1 MEKTWMYNDR
11 GNSRRKALRVVSKL
25 MENEHDGER
34 NVNDETSVNVDVSE
48 ESDMQ
53 IGDESDEDL
62 VDGIEDKEVHE
73 KSAASVED
81 LPDLGEQCSEM
92 DGGLQSSL
100 ADWAIEFGIS
110 LIALSALLSILK
122 ICHPSLPKDG
132 RTLLK
137 TKTSYKISSVAGGVF
152 HYCGILNSIR
162 KILDVIWRNVP
173 DRHVF
178 KLQLNFDG
186 LPIFKSTTTQFW
198 PILGLLQGY
207 TKKPILIGLFC
218 GTSKPNSLTEYLHDL
233 VQELKV
239 LKDGFLFKQKTFF
252 LNVVSVV
259 CDTPARAFIRGV
271 KSHTAY
277 HGCDKCHQTGIRKSN
292 RMTFPEVNA
301 RCRTDD
307 SFRQATDE
315 EHHIQ
320 HSPLTEVGIDMVT
333 CFPYDYM
340 HLVCLGVMRRLLDL
354 WISTIGPLHCRISS
368 SQASIVSDRLLA
380 LRNYIPSEFARRPR
394 VLAERCRWK
403 ATELRQFLLY
413 TGPVVLRGIL
423 QPQIYDNFMLLSVG
437 VYILASP
444 QYCME
449 LNDFAKTLLVSFV
462 EHFGQLY
469 GEEFLVYNIHG
480 LVHLSDDVKVHG
492 NLDLISAF
500 PFENFLGKLKKLV
513 RGPLN
518 PLTQVIRRLSEMEN
532 DSYSSDVKEA
542 TQKLENEHM
551 DGPVPE
557 CFSQQVR
564 QYRVLATDDVVVKV
578 KERDCCIRI
587 DKKLVLVQNIVED
600 KGIMYIVANEYKQ
613 VEHFFT
619 YPIDSRE
626 LGIYVVS
633 NLSTNIKCFM
643 IRNKPQKYV
652 RLPFQNRFVVVPLL
666 H

>member
-34 NVNDETSVNVDVSE
+34 IVNDETSVNVDDSE

-53 IGDESDEDL
+53 IGDESDDDL
-62 VDGIEDKEVHE
+62 VDGTEDKEVHE

-301 RCRTDD
+301 RRRTDD

-354 WISTIGPLHCRISS
+354 WISTTGPLYCRISS

-462 EHFGQLY
+462 EHFGLLY

-578 KERDCCIRI
+578 KERDCCIKI
-587 DKKLVLVQNIVED
+587 DKKLLLVQNIVED
-600 KGIMYIVANEYKQ
+600 KGIVYIVANEYKQ

-626 LGIYVVS
+626 LGIFVVS

-643 IRNKPQKYV
+643 VRNKPQKYV

>member
-1 MEKTWMYNDR
+1 MYNDR
-11 GNSRRKALRVVSKL
+11 GNSRRRALRLVGKL
-25 MENEHDGER
+25 MENEHHREG
-34 NVNDETSVNVDVSE
+34 NVNDETSVYVDDAE

-53 IGDESDEDL
+53 ISDESDEDL
-62 VDGIEDKEVHE
+62 VDGIDDKEVHE
-73 KSAASVED
+73 KTAASVED

-92 DGGLQSSL
+92 DGDLQSSL

-122 ICHPSLPKDG
+122 IYHPSLPKDG

-137 TKTSYKISSVAGGVF
+137 TNASFKISSVAGGMF
-152 HYCGILNSIR
+152 HYRGILNSIW
-162 KILDVIWRNVP
+162 KILDAIWSNVP

-186 LPIFKSTTTQFW
+186 LPLFKSTSTQFW

-239 LKDGFLFKQKTFF
+239 LKDGFLFKQKTLF

-277 HGCDKCHQTGIRKSN
+277 YGCDKCHQSGVRKSN

-301 RCRTDD
+301 RRRTDD
-307 SFRQATDE
+307 SFRQETDE
-315 EHHIQ
+315 EHHVQ
-320 HSPLTEVGIDMVT
+320 HSPFTEVGIDMIT

-354 WISTIGPLHCRISS
+354 WISTTGPLHCRISS
-368 SQASIVSDRLLA
+368 SQASMVTDRLLA

-394 VLAERCRWK
+394 ALVERCRWK

-413 TGPVVLRGIL
+413 TGPVVLRGVL

-444 QYCME
+444 KYCLE

-469 GEEFLVYNIHG
+469 GKEFLVYNIHG
-480 LVHLSDDVKVHG
+480 LVHLSEDVKVHG
-492 NLDLISAF
+492 NLDRISAF

-518 PLTQVIRRLSEMEN
+518 PLTQVMRRLSEMEN
-532 DSYSSDVKEA
+532 GSYSPNVKEA

-557 CFSQQVR
+557 CFSRHVR
-564 QYRVLATDDVVVKV
+564 QYKVLVSDDVVVKV
-578 KERDCCIRI
+578 KERDCCIKI
-587 DKKLVLVQNIVED
+587 ENKLVLVQNIVED
-600 KGIMYIVANEYKQ
+600 KGVVYIVAKEYKQ
-613 VEHFFT
+613 VDHFFT

-626 LGIYVVS
+626 LGIFVVS
-633 NLSTNIKCFM
+633 NLSTNIKSFM
-643 IRNKPQKYV
+643 IRNKPQKFV

>member
-1 MEKTWMYNDR
+1 MYNDR
-11 GNSRRKALRVVSKL
+11 GNSRRRALRLVSKE
-25 MENEHDGER
+25 MSNEHHREGNINEESNID
-34 NVNDETSVNVDVSE
+34 VDDLE

-53 IGDESDEDL
+53 NGDESDEDI
-62 VDGIEDKEVHE
+62 VDDIQDKEVYE
-73 KSAASVED
+73 KTAASIED
-81 LPDLGEQCSEM
+81 LTDLGEQCSEM
-92 DGGLQSSL
+92 GGDLQSSL

-110 LIALSALLSILK
+110 LIALTALLSILK
-122 ICHPSLPKDG
+122 IYHSPLPKDG

-137 TKTSYKISSVAGGVF
+137 TKTSYNITSVAGGLF
-152 HYCGILNSIR
+152 HYCGILNSIQ
-162 KILDVIWRNVP
+162 KFLDLIWSTLP
-173 DRHVF
+173 DKHVF

-186 LPIFKSTTTQFW
+186 LPIFKSTSVQFW

-218 GTSKPNSLTEYLHDL
+218 GTSKPNSLTEYLNDL

-239 LKDGFLFKQKTFF
+239 LKDGFLFKQKIFF

-271 KSHTAY
+271 KSHNAY
-277 HGCDKCHQTGIRKSN
+277 HGCDKCHQTGVRKSN

-301 RCRTDD
+301 RCRSDD
-307 SFRQATDE
+307 SFRQVTDE
-315 EHHIQ
+315 QHHVQ
-320 HSPLTEVGIDMVT
+320 QSPFIEVGIDMIT

-354 WISTIGPLHCRISS
+354 WIGTTGPLHCRISC
-368 SQASIVSDRLLA
+368 SQASMVSDRLLA

-394 VLAERCRWK
+394 ALLERCRWK
-403 ATELRQFLLY
+403 ATEFRQFLLY
-413 TGPVVLRGIL
+413 TGPVVLRGVVE
-423 QPQIYDNFMLLSVG
+423 PQIYDNFMLLSVG

-444 QYCME
+444 EYCME
-449 LNDFAKTLLVSFV
+449 LNDFAKTLLISFIK
-462 EHFGQLY
+462 HFGQLY
-469 GEEFLVYNIHG
+469 GEEFLVYNVHG
-480 LVHLSDDVKVHG
+480 LVHLNEDVKLHG

-518 PLTQVIRRLSEMEN
+518 PLTQVIRRLSEIEN
-532 DSYSSDVKEA
+532 ITSTDIKEA
-542 TQKLENEHM
+542 SEKLKSEHK

-557 CFSQQVR
+557 CFSPQVR
-564 QYRVLATDDVVVKV
+564 QYKVLATDGVVVSV
-578 KERDCCIRI
+578 KERDCCIKI
-587 DKKLVLVQNIVED
+587 DKKLVLVQNIIEE
-600 KGIMYIVANEYKQ
+600 KGVVYIVANEYKQ

-633 NLSTNIKCFM
+633 KLSTNIKCF
-643 IRNKPQKYV
+643 IVRQKPQKFV
-652 RLPFQNRFVVVPLL
+652 RLPFEKRFVVVPLL

>member
-1 MEKTWMYNDR
+1 MYNDR
-11 GNSRRKALRVVSKL
+11 GNSRRRALRLVGKL
-25 MENEHDGER
+25 MENEHHREG
-34 NVNDETSVNVDVSE
+34 NVNDETSVYVDDAE

-53 IGDESDEDL
+53 ISDESDEDL
-62 VDGIEDKEVHE
+62 VDGIDDKEVHE
-73 KSAASVED
+73 KTAASVED

-92 DGGLQSSL
+92 DGDLQSSL

-122 ICHPSLPKDG
+122 IYHPSLPKDG

-137 TKTSYKISSVAGGVF
+137 TNASFKISSVAGGMF
-152 HYCGILNSIR
+152 HYRGILNSIW
-162 KILDVIWRNVP
+162 KILDAIWSNVP

-186 LPIFKSTTTQFW
+186 LPLFKSTSTQFW

-277 HGCDKCHQTGIRKSN
+277 YGCDKCHQSGVRKSN

-301 RCRTDD
+301 RRRTDD
-307 SFRQATDE
+307 SFRQETDE
-315 EHHIQ
+315 EHHVQ
-320 HSPLTEVGIDMVT
+320 HSPFTEVGIDMIT

-354 WISTIGPLHCRISS
+354 WISTTGPLHCRISS
-368 SQASIVSDRLLA
+368 SQASMVTDRLLA

-394 VLAERCRWK
+394 ALVERCRWK

-413 TGPVVLRGIL
+413 TGPVVLRGVL

-444 QYCME
+444 KYCLE

-469 GEEFLVYNIHG
+469 GKEFLVYNIHG
-480 LVHLSDDVKVHG
+480 LVHLSEDVKVHG
-492 NLDLISAF
+492 NLDRISAF

-518 PLTQVIRRLSEMEN
+518 PLTQVMRRLSEMEN
-532 DSYSSDVKEA
+532 GSYSPNVKEA

-557 CFSQQVR
+557 CFSRQVR
-564 QYRVLATDDVVVKV
+564 QYKVLVSDDVVVKV
-578 KERDCCIRI
+578 KERDCCIKI
-587 DKKLVLVQNIVED
+587 ENKLVLVQNIVED
-600 KGIMYIVANEYKQ
+600 KGVVYIVAKEYKQ
-613 VEHFFT
+613 VDHFFT

-626 LGIYVVS
+626 LGICVVS
-633 NLSTNIKCFM
+633 NLSTNIKSFM
-643 IRNKPQKYV
+643 IRNKPQKFV

>member
-1 MEKTWMYNDR
+1 MYNDR
-11 GNSRRKALRVVSKL
+11 GNSRRRALRLVGKL
-25 MENEHDGER
+25 MENEHHREG
-34 NVNDETSVNVDVSE
+34 NVNDETSVYVDDAE

-53 IGDESDEDL
+53 ISDESDEDL
-62 VDGIEDKEVHE
+62 VDGIDDKEVHE
-73 KSAASVED
+73 KTAASVED

-92 DGGLQSSL
+92 DGDLQSSL

-122 ICHPSLPKDG
+122 IYHPSLPKDG

-137 TKTSYKISSVAGGVF
+137 TNASFKISSVAGGMF
-152 HYCGILNSIR
+152 HYRGILNSIW
-162 KILDVIWRNVP
+162 KILDAIWSNVP

-186 LPIFKSTTTQFW
+186 LPLFKSTSTQFW

-239 LKDGFLFKQKTFF
+239 LKDGFLFKQKTLF

-277 HGCDKCHQTGIRKSN
+277 YGCDKCHQSGVRKSN

-301 RCRTDD
+301 RRRTDD
-307 SFRQATDE
+307 SFRQETDE
-315 EHHIQ
+315 EHHVQ
-320 HSPLTEVGIDMVT
+320 HSPFTEVGIDMIT

-354 WISTIGPLHCRISS
+354 WISTTGPLHCRISS
-368 SQASIVSDRLLA
+368 SQASMVTDRLLA

-394 VLAERCRWK
+394 ALVERCRWK

-413 TGPVVLRGIL
+413 TGPVVLRGVL

-444 QYCME
+444 KYCLE

-469 GEEFLVYNIHG
+469 GKEFLVYNIHG
-480 LVHLSDDVKVHG
+480 LVHLSEDVKVHG
-492 NLDLISAF
+492 NLDRISAF

-518 PLTQVIRRLSEMEN
+518 PLTQVMRRLSEMEN
-532 DSYSSDVKEA
+532 GSYSPNVKEA

-557 CFSQQVR
+557 CFSRQVR
-564 QYRVLATDDVVVKV
+564 QYKVLVSDDVVVKV
-578 KERDCCIRI
+578 KERDCCIKI
-587 DKKLVLVQNIVED
+587 ENKLVLVQNIVED
-600 KGIMYIVANEYKQ
+600 KGVVYIVAKEYKQ
-613 VEHFFT
+613 VDHFFT

-626 LGIYVVS
+626 LGIFVVS
-633 NLSTNIKCFM
+633 NLSTNIKSFM
-643 IRNKPQKYV
+643 IRNKPQKFV